1 MEAGWVG
8 KETMS
13 SIVVPQKEGR
23 RWDLV
28 TLGEVML
35 RFDPGEYRIWT
46 TRQFTVS
53 EGSGE
58 YNVAR
63 GLKHRF
69 RLDTAIVTAFAK
81 NPVGALVQGDTFVVR
96 GGVEH
101 GASALEESLVIDVF
115 TPCREDYLK

>member
-13 SIVVPQKEGR
+13 SIVVPQKEGC

-53 EGSGE
+53 EGGGE

-63 GLKHRF
+63 GLKHCF

-101 GASALEESLVIDVF
+101 GASALEESPVIDVF

>member
-1 MEAGWVG
+1 MEAGWAG

-46 TRQFTVS
+46 TRQFTLS
-53 EGSGE
+53 EGGGE

-63 GLKHRF
+63 GLKHCF
-69 RLDTAIVTAFAK
+69 RLDTAIDTAFAK